1 MIMVAKSCARWQSMF
16 TIKKSLFKALMV
28 VIFYEKGIK
37 CTESFISSM
46 KTPVISRGINSLS
59 SSHFPSYVASS
70 QTFLFSKKSP
80 FEEEDEV
87 NFIGSDQNEKGIN
100 NNQIFYEDFVDFQ
113 QDSGLSNGS
122 NGNVLDLNTLQARI
136 SKAKDDIV
144 ARDTRLAQN
153 WRSGYWS
160 VRGFSL
166 DKYDPIQK
174 IRQEYMPAASYSS
187 SKKREGVTSP
197 YSDSPTPEEEIKSTP
212 PLITVSKIALD
223 TELCDVSSACTSGE
237 IEDDILI
244 AVGRTDGSLCIVQL
258 GNEYMTNFKAVPTVS
273 LIPDDS
279 SQTTSSS
286 NNDAIVKYSSK
297 LVRAEDNMRNPFSLS
312 TGEDNEDEDEA
323 SSFQSN
329 SLPSSSLQDRIV
341 PFQILYQFQATE
353 GAISALLM
361 EGKSVFTSGSGD
373 VILWELPNGII
384 QPTDQKEVAGMEPK
398 AFFRGAHSKNVVAIK
413 SLSTEESLLL
423 TAGNDGSL
431 AIWNRNTGDLIH
443 TIMIMDQYSNLISIK
458 SVDVWVDEESQ
469 GGAIVFIGLE
479 NGYIQ
484 GYTLQEI
491 LLSKTMNRKPLP
503 SCNFLAH
510 GTTATKYGSGVTAL
524 YCAGK
529 GTSGLLQRSTT
540 SSTSSI
546 ILLSGGA
553 DGIVKQW

>member
-1 MIMVAKSCARWQSMF
+1 
-16 TIKKSLFKALMV
+16 L
-28 VIFYEKGIK
+28 
-37 CTESFISSM
+37 
-46 KTPVISRGINSLS
+46 
-59 SSHFPSYVASS
+59 
-70 QTFLFSKKSP
+70 
-80 FEEEDEV
+80 EEEDEGK
-87 NFIGSDQNEKGIN
+87 FIGSDQNEEGIT
-100 NNQIFYEDFVDFQ
+100 NNQIYYEDFVDFQ
-113 QDSGLSNGS
+113 QDSILPNSSNL
-122 NGNVLDLNTLQARI
+122 LDLNTLQARI
-136 SKAKDDIV
+136 SKAKDGIV

-166 DKYDPIQK
+166 DKYDPIQQ
-174 IRQEYMPAASYSS
+174 IRQESMPAATYSS
-187 SKKREGVTSP
+187 SKKGEGVTSP
-197 YSDSPTPEEEIKSTP
+197 YSDSTTAEEEIKSTQ
-212 PLITVSKIALD
+212 PLIMVSKIALD
-223 TELCDVSSACTSGE
+223 TELCDVSSTCTSGE

-273 LIPDDS
+273 LTPDDN

-286 NNDAIVKYSSK
+286 NNDTIVKYSSK
-297 LVRAEDNMRNPFSLS
+297 LVRAEDNMRNPFSLP
-312 TGEDNEDEDEA
+312 TGDDNEDEDEA
-323 SSFQSN
+323 TSFQSN
-329 SLPSSSLQDRIV
+329 YLSSSSLQDRIV

-373 VILWELPNGII
+373 VILWELPNVII
-384 QPTDQKEVAGMEPK
+384 QPTDQKEIAAMKPK

-413 SLSTEESLLL
+413 SLSTEESLIL

-443 TIMIMDQYSNLISIK
+443 TFMIMDQYSDTISIK
-458 SVDVWVDEESQ
+458 SVDVWVDEENQ
-469 GGAIVFIGLE
+469 GGAIVFIGLV

-484 GYTLQEI
+484 GYTVQEI